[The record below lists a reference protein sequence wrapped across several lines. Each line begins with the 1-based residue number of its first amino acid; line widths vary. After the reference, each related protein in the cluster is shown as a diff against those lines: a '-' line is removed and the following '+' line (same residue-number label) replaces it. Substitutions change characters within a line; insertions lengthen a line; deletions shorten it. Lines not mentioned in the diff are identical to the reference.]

1 MMLQKRL
8 DYGFSGCQVPAM
20 LYFPKSAK
28 VVSRKR
34 SARRKVENKQLC
46 AIDLLATVAGELLSE
61 RENCAPS
68 PQCIDGASGTT
79 NTSKAS
85 VKPDHLCQKEP
96 LKTEPFDQHSCNDTV
111 LGPEVATKRQISCGS
126 TEHLH
131 ILRPKDSGPASLLDK
146 YDILDA
152 IARES
157 KTLNNRVDISYSAA
171 YAVAGR
177 CGTETNLPASPEVEG
192 DGLTG
197 FQESENQ
204 MPGNGLDINA
214 VGIYGMEDSMD
225 LDTKPPALVSSD
237 SSTEVP
243 VCWNYLPSNSS
254 LPKQESG
261 MEHVVDR
268 DDDDNSSGC
277 THLSTITNKACRPR
291 CIGNHRVRKLST
303 LKYWRAAPNILKYS
317 HISDYDTEKKRS
329 LHGKKIYYT
338 RQRTQRSYCK
348 RRKLFERCL
357 VSASN
362 GGMYSGDIPNLC
374 EMGGIGT
381 EAHDPRTAVLDT
393 YDASP
398 SQAEQ
403 SSSYNSVKLRIK
415 SFMVPELFIE
425 IPETAT
431 VGSLKQT
438 VMEAV
443 TAFLQGGMSIG
454 VLLQGKKVRDD
465 NKTLR
470 QTGISC
476 SDKLDN
482 LGFTLE
488 PSLTQTPPP
497 LTSLRGP
504 HFLCLDDAVEPLAR
518 IPPGA
523 LSIDQEATDSTPQAV
538 LTSSPVSDHEPI
550 HSPTDASSLDQTP
563 ADKLALVALPPVSIE
578 ALAVVP
584 LRKPRH
590 PEHVQRRIRRPFSVA
605 EVEALVQAV
614 EKLGTGRWRDVKLRA
629 FDSAKHRTYVD
640 LKDKWKTLV
649 HTARISPQQRRGE
662 PVPQELLDRVLSAQA
677 FWSQQQSKLHAK
689 PPAAEPCLLL

>member
-20 LYFPKSAK
+20 LCFPKSAK
-28 VVSRKR
+28 RKR

-68 PQCIDGASGTT
+68 PQCIDKTSGTM

-85 VKPDHLCQKEP
+85 VNPDHLCQKEP
-96 LKTEPFDQHSCNDTV
+96 LKIEPFDQHSCNDTV
-111 LGPEVATKRQISCGS
+111 LGLEVATKRQISCGS

-131 ILRPKDSGPASLLDK
+131 ILRPKDSGPASLSVK
-146 YDILDA
+146 YDISDA
-152 IARES
+152 IAQES

-177 CGTETNLPASPEVEG
+177 CGTERNLPASPKVEG

-214 VGIYGMEDSMD
+214 VSIYSMEDSMD

-254 LPKQESG
+254 LPKQECG

-277 THLSTITNKACRPR
+277 THLSTITNKACRPQ
-291 CIGNHRVRKLST
+291 CIGNHQVRKLST
-303 LKYWRAAPNILKYS
+303 LKYWRQAPNILKYS
-317 HISDYDTEKKRS
+317 HFSDYDTEKKRS

-348 RRKLFERCL
+348 RRKLFEHCL
-357 VSASN
+357 VSTSN

-374 EMGGIGT
+374 EMGGIGV
-381 EAHDPRTAVLDT
+381 EAHDPCTAVVDT
-393 YDASP
+393 NDASS
-398 SQAEQ
+398 SQTEQ

-443 TAFLQGGMSIG
+443 TAFLQGGMRIG

-488 PSLTQTPPP
+488 PGPAQTPPP
-497 LTSLRGP
+497 LTNLRGP

-523 LSIDQEATDSTPQAV
+523 LSIEQEATDSTPQAV
-538 LTSSPVSDHEPI
+538 RTSSPVSDHEPI

-677 FWSQQQSKLHAK
+677 YWSQQQAKLHAK

>member
-1 MMLQKRL
+1 M
-8 DYGFSGCQVPAM
+8 
-20 LYFPKSAK
+20 
-28 VVSRKR
+28 
-34 SARRKVENKQLC
+34 C

-131 ILRPKDSGPASLLDK
+131 ILRPKDSGPASLLVK

-317 HISDYDTEKKRS
+317 HISDY
-329 LHGKKIYYT
+329 
-338 RQRTQRSYCK
+338 
-348 RRKLFERCL
+348 
-357 VSASN
+357 
-362 GGMYSGDIPNLC
+362 GMY
-374 EMGGIGT
+374 
-381 EAHDPRTAVLDT
+381 A
-393 YDASP
+393 
-398 SQAEQ
+398 
-403 SSSYNSVKLRIK
+403 
-415 SFMVPELFIE
+415 
-425 IPETAT
+425 
-431 VGSLKQT
+431 
-438 VMEAV
+438 
-443 TAFLQGGMSIG
+443 
-454 VLLQGKKVRDD
+454 
-465 NKTLR
+465 
-470 QTGISC
+470 
-476 SDKLDN
+476 
-482 LGFTLE
+482 
-488 PSLTQTPPP
+488 
-497 LTSLRGP
+497 
-504 HFLCLDDAVEPLAR
+504 
-518 IPPGA
+518 
-523 LSIDQEATDSTPQAV
+523 
-538 LTSSPVSDHEPI
+538 
-550 HSPTDASSLDQTP
+550 
-563 ADKLALVALPPVSIE
+563 
-578 ALAVVP
+578 
-584 LRKPRH
+584 
-590 PEHVQRRIRRPFSVA
+590 
-605 EVEALVQAV
+605 
-614 EKLGTGRWRDVKLRA
+614 
-629 FDSAKHRTYVD
+629 
-640 LKDKWKTLV
+640 
-649 HTARISPQQRRGE
+649 
-662 PVPQELLDRVLSAQA
+662 
-677 FWSQQQSKLHAK
+677 
-689 PPAAEPCLLL
+689 